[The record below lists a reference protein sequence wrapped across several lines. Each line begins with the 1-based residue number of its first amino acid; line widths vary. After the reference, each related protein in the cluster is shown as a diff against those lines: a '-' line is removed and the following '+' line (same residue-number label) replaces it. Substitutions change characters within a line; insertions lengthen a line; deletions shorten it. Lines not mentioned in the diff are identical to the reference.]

1 MKVEKTFD
9 AHPRRES
16 QVRQLA
22 WIGDG
27 VWVSIRLDST
37 LRLYNA
43 HSYHHLQDIDIEP
56 YVSRML
62 GTSKLGFSF
71 VRITSLMLTND
82 RLWVGTGNGVILSVP
97 LVAARPA
104 KDDSET
110 SSPGTGGTGGPG
122 GAVRVYSNEGR
133 DGETPRGASFMPY
146 CSMVNAQLSFHGH
159 RDSVKFFVAVP
170 GSMKRISQPASSNRS
185 ASPSGLSVRSSPEKT
200 VTEAMLLVLS
210 GGEGYLDFRLGDN
223 EETALEEQGGDLIS
237 VTTRG
242 QSTNERSHIMV
253 WQVSVT

>member
-1 MKVEKTFD
+1 M
-9 AHPRRES
+9 
-16 QVRQLA
+16 
-22 WIGDG
+22 
-27 VWVSIRLDST
+27 
-37 LRLYNA
+37 
-43 HSYHHLQDIDIEP
+43 LQ
-56 YVSRML
+56 
-62 GTSKLGFSF
+62 
-71 VRITSLMLTND
+71 
-82 RLWVGTGNGVILSVP
+82 
-97 LVAARPA
+97 
-104 KDDSET
+104 
-110 SSPGTGGTGGPG
+110 
-122 GAVRVYSNEGR
+122 
-133 DGETPRGASFMPY
+133 
-146 CSMVNAQLSFHGH
+146 VNAQLSFHGH